1 MPYLIQNPEAPNQ
14 QIYQL
19 SFGSNTIGRELDN
32 SIVVLDVCASE
43 TKRKAIPLTQ

>member
-1 MPYLIQNPEAPNQ
+1 MAYLIQNPEAPNQ
-14 QIYQL
+14 KIYTL
-19 SFGSNTIGRELDN
+19 RFGSNTIGHELDN

>member
-1 MPYLIQNPEAPNQ
+1 MAYLIQNPEAPNQ
-14 QIYQL
+14 KTSTL
-19 SFGSNTIGRELDN
+19 RFGSNTIGRELDN